1 LAIGEGQRWLSKQIA
16 RKQPNVSDGDLKVSA
31 QKSPD
36 DWKEHALSR
45 IEPHRTALLVID
57 LQRDFC
63 SNDGALAAL
72 GSDVSPCR
80 EVADRIAKFLPTI
93 RADVALTAFFQLI
106 YDPEKMSESQR
117 ERLIRNGRPIIC
129 APGSAGSELS
139 IKPAPGDL
147 VFTKYRYSAFSND
160 RLRRLLHERSIS
172 TVAVAGVD
180 THICVEGTVRQGYD
194 LGYRMIVLSDLVA
207 TRQSEFAR
215 HENSLAI
222 CGRYFALTMES
233 NAFFQLMK
241 HEEPIAYKRDA
252 V

>member
-1 LAIGEGQRWLSKQIA
+1 M
-16 RKQPNVSDGDLKVSA
+16 SA

-36 DWKEHALSR
+36 DWREQALSK
-45 IEPHRTALLVID
+45 IDPARTALLVID

-63 SNDGALAAL
+63 SDDGALAAL

-80 EVADRIAKFLPTI
+80 AVADRIARSLPTI
-93 RADVALTAFFQLI
+93 RAEVALTAFFQLI
-106 YDPEKMSESQR
+106 YDPEKMSESQC
-117 ERLIRNGRPIIC
+117 ERLVRNGRPIIC
-129 APGSAGSELS
+129 APESAGSELV

-147 VFTKYRYSAFSND
+147 VFTKHRYSAFSND
-160 RLRRLLHERSIS
+160 RLRHLLHERSIS
-172 TVAVAGVD
+172 TVAVVGVD

-215 HENSLAI
+215 HEHSLAI

-233 NAFFQLMK
+233 DAFLQLMK
-241 HEEPIAYKRDA
+241 HEETIAYKRDA

>member
-1 LAIGEGQRWLSKQIA
+1 MEKASDGCRNKKPGTGRNF
-16 RKQPNVSDGDLKVSA
+16 PDGDLTVSA
-31 QKSPD
+31 QKAPD

-45 IEPHRTALLVID
+45 IEPHRTALLVVD

-63 SNDGALAAL
+63 SDDGALAAL

-80 EVADRIAKFLPTI
+80 AVADRIARFLPAI
-93 RADVALTAFFQLI
+93 RADVALTAFFRLI

-129 APGSAGSELS
+129 APGSAGSELF
-139 IKPAPGDL
+139 IKPVPGDL
-147 VFTKYRYSAFSND
+147 IFTKHRYSAFSND
-160 RLRRLLHERSIS
+160 QLRRLLHERSIT
-172 TVAVAGVD
+172 TVAVVGVD

-207 TRQSEFAR
+207 TRQSELAR

-233 NAFFQLMK
+233 DAFLRIMRHQGTLACK
-241 HEEPIAYKRDA
+241 HDA

>member
-1 LAIGEGQRWLSKQIA
+1 MFLMETLT
-16 RKQPNVSDGDLKVSA
+16 VSA

-45 IEPHRTALLVID
+45 IERHRTALLVID

-147 VFTKYRYSAFSND
+147 VFTKYRYSAFSSD

>member
-1 LAIGEGQRWLSKQIA
+1 M
-16 RKQPNVSDGDLKVSA
+16 SA
-31 QKSPD
+31 QMSSE

-57 LQRDFC
+57 VQRDFC
-63 SNDGALAAL
+63 SDDGALAAL
-72 GSDVSPCR
+72 GSNVSPCKA
-80 EVADRIAKFLPTI
+80 VANRIAKFLPTI

-129 APGSAGSELS
+129 APESAGSELFL
-139 IKPAPGDL
+139 KPAPGDL
-147 VFTKYRYSAFSND
+147 VFTKHRYSAFSND
-160 RLRRLLHERSIS
+160 QLRRLLHERSITS
-172 TVAVAGVD
+172 IAVAGVD

-233 NAFFQLMK
+233 DAFLHIVRHQGTLACK
-241 HEEPIAYKRDA
+241 HDA